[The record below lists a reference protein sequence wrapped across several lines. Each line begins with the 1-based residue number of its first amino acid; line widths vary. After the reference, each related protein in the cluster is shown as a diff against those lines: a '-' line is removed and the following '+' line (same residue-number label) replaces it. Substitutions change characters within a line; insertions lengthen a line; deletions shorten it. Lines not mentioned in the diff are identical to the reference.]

1 VATVGLKDSVTG
13 DTLCETQ
20 HPILLETITFAETV
34 ISQSIEPETS
44 ADKDKLLDA
53 LKKLE
58 REDPTFICRQNKE
71 TGQLLMSG
79 MGTLHLE
86 VKRHRLERDFRL
98 KVRVYKPSVS
108 YRETL
113 KNPITIEGECDRQFG
128 VTSLFA
134 RIKVE
139 FTNHRSDH
147 PVTVTSKIKPG
158 DANPLFIAAA
168 ERGLKSC
175 LQSGELGF
183 PVLHVQAVVVGIT
196 SDPERSNEAA
206 FEAAANDA
214 VRKALNNNVVLLEPI
229 MKLVVT
235 VPDEFLGNVISDL
248 SNRRA
253 SIERSESN
261 GRYAE
266 VEAHVPLAK
275 MFDYADKVR
284 SLTQGRA
291 SSTLEPL
298 KYDRAPDEVL
308 RSMMGT
314 D

>member
-1 VATVGLKDSVTG
+1 VTG

-20 HPILLETITFAETV
+20 HPILLEAITFAEAV
-34 ISQSIEPETS
+34 VSQSIEPES
-44 ADKDKLLDA
+44 AGDKDKLLDT
-53 LKKLE
+53 LNKLQ
-58 REDPTFICRQNKE
+58 REDPTFICKHDKE

-86 VKRHRLERDFRL
+86 VKRHRMERDFRL
-98 KVRVYKPSVS
+98 KIRVGKPRVS

-113 KNPITIEGECDRQFG
+113 KSPAVIDGVCDRQFG
-128 VTSLFA
+128 ATSLFGKI
-134 RIKVE
+134 RVE
-139 FTNHRSDH
+139 FTNKKSEQ
-147 PVTVTSKIKPG
+147 PVTVTTKIKPG

-168 ERGLKSC
+168 ERGLKSS

-183 PVLHVQAVVVGIT
+183 PVLDVQALLTEV
-196 SDPERSNEAA
+196 SADPERSTEVA

-214 VRKALNNNVVLLEPI
+214 VLKALKGNIVLLEPI
-229 MKLVVT
+229 MKLAVA

-248 SNRRA
+248 SSRRA
-253 SIERSESN
+253 TIERSESN
-261 GRYAE
+261 GRYSE

-291 SSTLEPL
+291 SSSMEPL
-298 KYDRAPDEVL
+298 AYAPAPDDVL
-308 RSMMGT
+308 RAMT
-314 D
+314 DPDY